1 MSRCSS
7 RDVLFW
13 SDPSAPED
21 KAVSAEVAAKDI
33 RLGILL
39 CKRFPLY
46 SREGLKNEVVAVVL
60 ADGQRSPTIKPPCAI
75 LKETGDRCKGGVILA
90 QALRLLGCEMLYFAS
105 DSSYEFS

>member
-1 MSRCSS
+1 MPFFLAHLSKLCMSRCSS

-75 LKETGDRCKGGVILA
+75 LKETVHKSSRKELNNDILW
-90 QALRLLGCEMLYFAS
+90 
-105 DSSYEFS
+105 